1 MPTRKTLTIRM
12 YNVGFGD
19 CFLIEIPAPKQP
31 RRILIDCGSHKKG
44 HGPRPMKQVIEQL
57 ITHLKDKDGD
67 EHARPHLD
75 VLIVTHRHEDHI
87 SGFAETE
94 LWKKV
99 TVDEIWMPWTEN
111 PHDAEAM
118 RLRKQQKQRALEL
131 MGYLETLSEAEEP
144 YLLAARALVQNSS
157 WNDKPMDML
166 YNGFSSRSGSK
177 PLMRYLPD
185 KKATP
190 SFTTDALPG
199 VSVHVLGPPRDP
211 AMLRER
217 DPPLKRRYLQLD
229 AAAPADGQAPDTGAD
244 AGADEGAETEDTRP
258 PFADRFVLPWQPG
271 QELPPAMGHLGLSA
285 ATLALLG
292 ESDRAGGALAEAAE
306 LEANLNATSLMLMLE
321 IGQAFLLCPGDQQW
335 VAWQKVL
342 DDEHGSELLRRT
354 TFYKVGH
361 HGSFNATPRDF
372 VEELLGE
379 HVYALVPTQNRGG
392 KPWKE
397 IPKLPLLEGLR
408 EKHAYVIRSDQAEP
422 GEPRSV
428 HREGDEYVE
437 VHLPY

>member
-1 MPTRKTLTIRM
+1 MSTRKTLTIRM
-12 YNVGFGD
+12 CNVGFGD
-19 CFLIEIPAPKQP
+19 CHLIEIPAPKQP
-31 RRILIDCGSHKKG
+31 RRILIDCGSHKRG
-44 HGPRPMKQVIEQL
+44 HGPRPIREVIEQL
-57 ITHLKDKDGD
+57 ITHLKGKD
-67 EHARPHLD
+67 EHERPHLD

-87 SGFAETE
+87 SGFVETD
-94 LWKKV
+94 LWKQV

-118 RLRKQQKQRALEL
+118 RLRKRQQQRALEL
-131 MGYLETLSEAEEP
+131 QGYLETLSEAEEP
-144 YLLAARALVQNSS
+144 YLETARALVRNSS
-157 WNDKPMDML
+157 WSDKPMDML
-166 YNGFSSRSGSK
+166 YNGFTSRSGSK

-185 KKATP
+185 KKAAP

-199 VSVHVLGPPRDP
+199 VTVHVLGPPRD
-211 AMLRER
+211 AALLRER

-229 AAAPADGQAPDTGAD
+229 AAARNAARAGEQPAG
-244 AGADEGAETEDTRP
+244 EGAALEDTRP
-258 PFADRFVLPWQPG
+258 PFAERFVLPWQPG
-271 QELPPAMGHLGLSA
+271 QELPPAMQHLGLSES
-285 ATLALLG
+285 TLALLS
-292 ESDRAGGALAEAAE
+292 ESDCPGGALAEAAE

-335 VAWQKVL
+335 LAWQKVL
-342 DDEHGSELLRRT
+342 EDERGCELLRRT
-354 TFYKVGH
+354 TLYKVGH

-379 HVYALVPTQNRGG
+379 HVYALVPTLNRDG

-397 IPKLPLLEGLR
+397 IPKGTLLAGLR